1 MITLSARC
9 LSRAWLAVQ
18 LASSN
23 DEGRAI
29 LYRTVH
35 VEVHDTGVRL
45 VSTDG
50 YWLAHCWVPAW
61 DELTTISP
69 DQGPAGE
76 GTEACEFDEAPNMVA
91 TVADVDHR
99 VRDMMRFLV
108 RATNAKGALDQPV
121 EVDFAGRIE
130 HDDTPTLLPEW
141 AERAVVFNLT
151 TGERVVAENFDAEWV
166 SWRTILSHGNN
177 GGSPCGVT
185 ALRMYGE
192 RFADLAKIAAIVASD
207 DVTLDLHPTRELAL
221 WSLAPSTRLEH
232 LPAGLVALRKIAD
245 TVPTHGV
252 QQGSPDSAPDSPNLS
267 VPSADHNQD
276 DTAVTQGHV

>member
-9 LSRAWLAVQ
+9 LARAWCAVQ

-23 DEGRAI
+23 DENRPA
-29 LYRTVH
+29 LFRTVH
-35 VEVHDTGVRL
+35 VEVHDIGVRL
-45 VSTDG
+45 ISTDG

-61 DELTTISP
+61 DELATISP

-76 GTEACEFDEAPNMVA
+76 GTEAAELDEVPNMIA
-91 TVADVDHR
+91 TVIDADHR
-99 VRDMMRFLV
+99 VRDMMRYLI
-108 RATNAKGALDQPV
+108 RATGAKGALDQPV
-121 EVDFAGRIE
+121 TVDFDGRIE

-166 SWRTILSHGNN
+166 SWRTMLSHANN
-177 GGSPCGVT
+177 GGDPHGVT

-207 DVTLDLHPTRELAL
+207 DITIDIHPDRDLAFWT
-221 WSLAPSTRLEH
+221 LAPSQRLEH
-232 LPAGLVALRKIAD
+232 LPSGLVALRKIAN
-245 TVPTHGV
+245 TTAPGGV
-252 QQGSPDSAPDSPNLS
+252 WQGSPDSAPDSPPLT
-267 VPSADHNQD
+267 VPSAVQD
-276 DTAVTQGHV
+276 RGDTAVTQETV